1 MEIFMLFLE
10 IQLLQIMEE
19 LLYPMAQRGMKLLII
34 LQQQMHVMFS

>member
-19 LLYPMAQRGMKLLII
+19 LLYPMAQHGMKLLII